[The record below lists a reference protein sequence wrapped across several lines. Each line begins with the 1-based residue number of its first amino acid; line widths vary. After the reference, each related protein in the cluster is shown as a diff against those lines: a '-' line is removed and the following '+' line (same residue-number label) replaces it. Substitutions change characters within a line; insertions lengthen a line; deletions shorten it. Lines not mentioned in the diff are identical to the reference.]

1 MSKPGMTKI
10 KVSEEAFNHIQCQRD
25 EKNHGFIEQDKVLTE
40 LLHELIRDPQMG
52 GDNRKYMAYLVDVIE
67 LTRLLMIK

>member
-1 MSKPGMTKI
+1 MTKI

-25 EKNHGFIEQDKVLTE
+25 EKNHGLIMQDQVLTE
-40 LLHELIRDPQMG
+40 LLHELVRDEHMS